1 MNTTVIFIL
10 LWLAGAIINYCAIL
24 YVVEKKK
31 CTFQDRLDYII
42 TTIVVA
48 GSFVIDIILC
58 VAYVCSYIEW
68 YLTDRR
74 R

>member
-10 LWLAGAIINYCAIL
+10 VWLAGAIINYCAIL
-24 YVVEKKK
+24 YVAEKKN

-42 TTIVVA
+42 SAIDVA

-68 YLTDRR
+68 YLTDRSK
-74 R
+74 

>member
-10 LWLAGAIINYCAIL
+10 VWLAGAIINYGAIL
-24 YVVEKKK
+24 YVVEKKN

-42 TTIVVA
+42 SAIVIA
-48 GSFVIDIILC
+48 GYFVIDIILC

>member
-10 LWLAGAIINYCAIL
+10 VWLAGAIINSCAIL
-24 YVVEKKK
+24 YVAKKK
-31 CTFQDRLDYII
+31 NCTFQDRLDYII
-42 TTIVVA
+42 SAIVVA

-74 R
+74 K